1 MDLEPIDPV
10 DYSYIFPSASDEALQ
25 LLQQMLTF
33 SRHDGDV
40 RGRSEKTDFC
50 EEGIAF
56 TLFFKHQEGGEGS
69 GNDGQ
74 MSCRS

>member
-33 SRHDGDV
+33 SRDDAEV
-40 RGRSEKTDFC
+40 RSRSEKADFC
-50 EEGIAF
+50 EESIAF
-56 TLFFKHQEGGEGS
+56 ALFFKHQEGGEGS
-69 GNDGQ
+69 AHDGWVT
-74 MSCRS
+74 CRS